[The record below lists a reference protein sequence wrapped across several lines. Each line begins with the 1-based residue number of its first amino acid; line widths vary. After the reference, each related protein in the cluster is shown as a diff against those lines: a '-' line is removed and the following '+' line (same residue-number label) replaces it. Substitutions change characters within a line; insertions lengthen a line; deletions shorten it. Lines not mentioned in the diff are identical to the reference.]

1 MHHHL
6 RQEPE
11 QQPTSLVL
19 RPVQAL
25 VF

>member
-6 RQEPE
+6 RQVPE

-19 RPVQAL
+19 QPVQAL

>member
-19 RPVQAL
+19 QLVQAL
-25 VF
+25 VL